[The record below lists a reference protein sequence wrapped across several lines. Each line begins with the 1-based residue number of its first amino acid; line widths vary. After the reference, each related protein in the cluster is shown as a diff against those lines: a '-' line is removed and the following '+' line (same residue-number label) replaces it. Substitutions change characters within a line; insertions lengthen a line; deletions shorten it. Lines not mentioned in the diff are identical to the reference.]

1 MKSVSISG
9 SLREN
14 VGKKDAKGQR
24 HQGMVPC
31 VLYGGEKQ
39 LPLLVEEKAFKD
51 LLYTPEVH
59 YVELEVG
66 GQQYKAIV
74 QETQFHPV
82 TEQLLHVDFLE
93 VVDGKPIT
101 VNIPL
106 RITGNSP
113 GVMRGGRLSKRVRNL
128 RVKGL
133 LEHIPEHILV
143 DISSLDILN
152 TVEVNEIKLDNVSI
166 IDNPAKVVVT
176 ILSSRNV
183 EEVAAD
189 AE

>member
-1 MKSVSISG
+1 MKSVSMSG
-9 SLREN
+9 SLRKN

-24 HQGMVPC
+24 NQGIVPC

-39 LPLLVEEKAFKD
+39 LPILVEEKAFKS
-51 LLYTPEVH
+51 LLYTPEVY
-59 YVELEVG
+59 YVELNVE

-82 TEQLLHVDFLE
+82 TEELLHVDFLE
-93 VVDGKPIT
+93 VVDGKPVTID
-101 VNIPL
+101 IPL

-113 GVMRGGRLSKRVRNL
+113 GVIRGGRLSKRL
-128 RVKGL
+128 RKLKVKGL
-133 LEHIPEHILV
+133 LEHIPENITI
-143 DISSLDILN
+143 DISNLDILD
-152 TVEVNEIKLDNVSI
+152 TVEVNEIKLDNISI

-183 EEVAAD
+183 EAA
-189 AE
+189 AEE